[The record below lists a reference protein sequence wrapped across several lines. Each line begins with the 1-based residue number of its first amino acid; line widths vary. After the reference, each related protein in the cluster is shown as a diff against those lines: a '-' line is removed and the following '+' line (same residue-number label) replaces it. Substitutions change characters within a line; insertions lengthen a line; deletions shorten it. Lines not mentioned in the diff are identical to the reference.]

1 MWWELWACEGCGGR
15 SMSVPLQVRTAPA
28 ELGEAGTKP
37 SKVLGAA
44 EVLCVRAIVRCF
56 VVHNYFYFLRAN
68 SAMPWCGRVGSSQA
82 PFSLTRPVL

>member
-1 MWWELWACEGCGGR
+1 
-15 SMSVPLQVRTAPA
+15 MSVPLQVRTGPA

-44 EVLCVRAIVRCF
+44 EALCLRAIVRCF

-68 SAMPWCGRVGSSQA
+68 SAMPWCGRVGPS
-82 PFSLTRPVL
+82 

>member
-15 SMSVPLQVRTAPA
+15 SMSVPLQVRTGPA
-28 ELGEAGTKP
+28 ELGEADAKP
-37 SKVLGAA
+37 SKLLGAA
-44 EVLCVRAIVRCF
+44 EVLCLRAIVRCF